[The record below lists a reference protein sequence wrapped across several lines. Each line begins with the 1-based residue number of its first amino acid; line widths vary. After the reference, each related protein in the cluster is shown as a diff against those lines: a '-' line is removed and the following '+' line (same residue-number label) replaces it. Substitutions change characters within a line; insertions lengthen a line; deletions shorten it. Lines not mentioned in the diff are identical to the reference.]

1 MKKLLL
7 GNQAVARGIYQ
18 AGAKFVSSYPGTPST
33 EITEEVAKFDE
44 VYAEWAPNEKVAL
57 EAALG
62 AAIGGVRSFCAM
74 KHVGLNVAADP
85 LFITS
90 YTGINAGMVI
100 AVADDPSM
108 HSSQNEQD
116 SRHYAIAAKLPMLEP
131 SDSSECLEMTKA
143 AYELSERFDTP
154 FLLRLSTRI
163 SHSQSIVET
172 DDRQNVENKPYQ
184 KNPGKYVM
192 MPGNAY
198 KRHVVVEQR
207 LEEMADFANTCSFN
221 TVEYNNCDLGIICA
235 GSTYVY
241 AKEAF
246 GQNASYLK
254 LGMVN
259 PLPSKLLTE
268 FCEKCKDVVVV
279 EELDPVIEDACKA
292 MRLKVSGKDKLPKL
306 YEFSQEII
314 AKHLLGKQNECLSLE
329 DEIPMRPPAMCPGC
343 PHRGLFYV
351 LKKLKLTVSGDIG
364 CYTLGATPPLGAVDS
379 VLCMGASISGLH
391 GMNKSGAIDPHNS
404 VAVIGDSTFAHS
416 GLTGLMNMTYN
427 KSVSTVII
435 SDNSITG
442 MTGHQQNPT
451 TGKTL
456 KQEDT
461 VKIDIEAVCAALGV
475 SDIHVVDPNDVSLLE
490 TTVKECLQKEQV
502 SVIIARRPCVL
513 LKQVVKDTYYEVVA
527 DKCRSCRACM
537 QIGCPA
543 ISLDGKAKIDT
554 SICTGCSLCT
564 NMCRFGAIEC
574 HKR

>member
-1 MKKLLL
+1 ML
-7 GNQAVARGIYQ
+7 GNAAVARGIYE
-18 AGAKFVSSYPGTPST
+18 AGASFVSSYPGTPST
-33 EITEEVAKFDE
+33 EITEEVSKYSE

-62 AAIGGVRSFCAM
+62 AAVGGVRSFCAM

-90 YTGINAGMVI
+90 YTGTNAGMVI
-100 AVADDPSM
+100 AVADDPSL

-131 SDSSECLEMTKA
+131 SDSAECLSMTKL
-143 AYELSERFDTP
+143 AYELSEEFDTP

-163 SHSQSIVET
+163 SHSQSIVKLEE
-172 DDRQNVENKPYQ
+172 RKNVDTKAYE
-184 KNPGKYVM
+184 KNPAKYVM

-198 KRHVVVEQR
+198 KRHAVCEER
-207 LEEMADFANTCSFN
+207 LAKLA
-221 TVEYNNCDLGIICA
+221 EYAESCGINRAEYTSSELGIICA
-235 GSTYVY
+235 GSSYVY
-241 AKEAF
+241 AKEVF
-246 GQNASYLK
+246 GDSASFLK

-259 PLPSKLLTE
+259 PLPTKLIRD
-268 FCEKCKDVVVV
+268 FCEKCKKVIVV
-279 EELDPVIEDACKA
+279 EELDPVIETHCKA
-292 MRLKVSGKDKLPKL
+292 MGLDVSGKDLLPNM

-314 AKHLLGKQNECLSLE
+314 AEKLLGKKNDFVALE
-329 DEIPMRPPAMCPGC
+329 DNIPMRPPAMCPGC

-364 CYTLGATPPLGAVDS
+364 CYTLGAAPPLGAVDT
-379 VLCMGASISGLH
+379 VFCMGASISGLH
-391 GMNKSGAIDPHNS
+391 GMNRSGGVDSKKS

-456 KQEDT
+456 RDEDT
-461 VKIDIEAVCAALGV
+461 VKIDIEAVCKALGV
-475 SDIHVVDPNDVSLLE
+475 NDIHVIDPNDTALLE
-490 TTVKECLQKEQV
+490 STLKECLEKDEV

-513 LKQVVKDTYYEVVA
+513 LKQVVKDTYYTISAE
-527 DKCRSCRACM
+527 KCRSCKACM
-537 QIGCPA
+537 QLGCPA
-543 ISLDGKAKIDT
+543 ISFTDGKAKIDT
-554 SICTGCSLCT
+554 SICTGCSLCS
-564 NMCRFGAIEC
+564 NMCRFGAIEEN
-574 HKR
+574 KR